1 MQKKIFLILV
11 ALISFALSTNF
22 AYADLDIPG
31 KEILKEVSIH
41 SDSFQDT
48 KNVSI
53 SDARN
58 FGGSLLSIARLVVA
72 GFALIYIVII
82 GANLIVSSDDEGV
95 VAKQKKQLFYSGIAF
110 IFLNIPDVVY
120 RIFMRTDNR
129 NIGAGTWTDVS
140 SQSVFWNFSGVFG
153 ADNFISSVIS
163 FLKVVAFVAAILSF
177 IWGAIGLMTSRGQDE
192 YKENAQNRMVYGVL
206 GLLFLGIVEAWSYAF
221 TQTGL
226 QAEISK
232 IAGNVFGLAFYFA
245 APVAVFFLILGA
257 YYYITSAGDEDRASK
272 GKKIFLYTFLASIIL
287 LAGASFLNEII
298 GLTKFL
304 G

>member
-1 MQKKIFLILV
+1 MHKKIFLILLT
-11 ALISFALSTNF
+11 LISLALSVNF
-22 AYADLDIPG
+22 AYADLEIPG

-58 FGGSLLSIARLVVA
+58 FGGNLLSIARLVVA

-140 SQSVFWNFSGVFG
+140 SQSAFWNFSGVFG

-192 YKENAQNRMVYGVL
+192 YKENAQNRMVYG
-206 GLLFLGIVEAWSYAF
+206 
-221 TQTGL
+221 L

-232 IAGNVFGLAFYFA
+232 IAGNIFGLAFYFA

-298 GLTKFL
+298 GLTKFI